1 MDSAITRAASAMT
14 DQDLGLL
21 SFILNAGRSIVIA
34 INKWD
39 GLKGE
44 EKEKIKQ
51 ELELRLGFVNFAK
64 IHFISALHGTGVGHL
79 FESIDEAY
87 RSATRRISTSR
98 LTRLMMMATSEHQP
112 PMVRSRRVKLKYAH
126 AGGYNP
132 PRIVIHG
139 NMVNDLPESYKRYLT
154 NYFRDA
160 LEIIGTPISLEFV
173 EGENPFEGKVNKLTQ
188 SQMRK
193 KRRMMKYV
201 KSQER
206 KKAMRKKKGY

>member
-1 MDSAITRAASAMT
+1 
-14 DQDLGLL
+14 
-21 SFILNAGRSIVIA
+21 
-34 INKWD
+34 
-39 GLKGE
+39 
-44 EKEKIKQ
+44 
-51 ELELRLGFVNFAK
+51 
-64 IHFISALHGTGVGHL
+64 
-79 FESIDEAY
+79 
-87 RSATRRISTSR
+87 
-98 LTRLMMMATSEHQP
+98 
-112 PMVRSRRVKLKYAH
+112 MVRSRRVKLKYAH

-139 NMVNDLPESYKRYLT
+139 NLVNDLPESYKRYLT

-160 LEIIGTPISLEFV
+160 LEIVGTPISLEFV

-206 KKAMRKKKGY
+206 KKAYKKRKGY